1 MSDIDK
7 EDDELDEGF
16 DEAEVRDELTY
27 KMRTEGALIAYRTAV
42 KICRDPK
49 ATAAAKASAVNSLF
63 RAGGFFANQ
72 EPGDR
77 AKDLSEMTADELKA
91 AVRKAE
97 TSLKNREEGIRAP
110 SGGGLF
116 D

>member
-1 MSDIDK
+1 MNDISS
-7 EDDELDEGF
+7 EDDGF
-16 DEAEVRDELTY
+16 DEDFDEAGVRDELTH

-72 EPGDR
+72 ESGDR
-77 AKDLSEMTADELKA
+77 EKDLSEMTPAELKA
-91 AVRKAE
+91 ALRKAE
-97 TSLKNREEGIRAP
+97 TSLKSRKDEISKP
-110 SGGGLF
+110 KGGLF

>member
-1 MSDIDK
+1 MKDVGN
-7 EDDELDEGF
+7 EDDDFDEDF
-16 DEAEVRDELTY
+16 DEAEARDELTH

-72 EPGDR
+72 ESGDR
-77 AKDLSEMTADELKA
+77 TKDLSEMTPAEVKA
-91 AVRKAE
+91 ALRKAE
-97 TSLKNREEGIRAP
+97 TSLKNREDEINKP
-110 SGGGLF
+110 KGGLF

>member
-1 MSDIDK
+1 MIDFAD
-7 EDDELDEGF
+7 DDELDEDF
-16 DEAEVRDELTY
+16 DEAEVRDELTH

-72 EPGDR
+72 ESGDR
-77 AKDLSEMTADELKA
+77 DKDPSEMSPAEVRA
-91 AVRKAE
+91 ALRKAE
-97 TSLKNREEGIRAP
+97 TSLKNREDEIKKP
-110 SGGGLF
+110 SGGLF

>member
-1 MSDIDK
+1 VIDIGD
-7 EDDELDEGF
+7 DDEIEVDL
-16 DEAEVRDELTY
+16 DEAETRDELTH

-42 KICRDPK
+42 RICRDPK

-72 EPGDR
+72 ETDGREKEP
-77 AKDLSEMTADELKA
+77 SEMSPAEVKA
-91 AVRKAE
+91 ALRKAE
-97 TSLKNREEGIRAP
+97 TSIKSREAKMEKP
-110 SGGGLF
+110 KGGLF